1 MMSKHKRIKEQI
13 FEQEDQFYLEDG
25 DINVRLAIPAGVII
39 TSMLRWK
46 ILFQN
51 SNANKGEKSK

>member
-25 DINVRLAIPAGVII
+25 DINVRLAIAAGSYYYQYV
-39 TSMLRWK
+39 K
-46 ILFQN
+46 VD
-51 SNANKGEKSK
+51 

>member
-25 DINVRLAIPAGVII
+25 DINVRLAIPAGSYYYQYV
-39 TSMLRWK
+39 K
-46 ILFQN
+46 V
-51 SNANKGEKSK
+51 EKAHYKN

>member
-25 DINVRLAIPAGVII
+25 DINVRLAIPAGSYYYQYVNVE
-39 TSMLRWK
+39 
-46 ILFQN
+46 N
-51 SNANKGEKSK
+51 SISK

>member
-25 DINVRLAIPAGVII
+25 DINVRLAIPAGSYYYQYV
-39 TSMLRWK
+39 K
-46 ILFQN
+46 V
-51 SNANKGEKSK
+51 EKEHYKN